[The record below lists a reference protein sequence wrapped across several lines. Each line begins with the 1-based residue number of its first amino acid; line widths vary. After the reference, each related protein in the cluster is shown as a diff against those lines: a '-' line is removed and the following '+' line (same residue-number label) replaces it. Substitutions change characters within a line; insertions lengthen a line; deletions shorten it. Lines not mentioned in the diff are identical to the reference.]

1 MKTKTV
7 TIIQSR
13 ITLKKE
19 LVYDAMICGVAKI
32 AEPIV
37 IPINN
42 EIPSVMPSDFF
53 NSDKRFLNI
62 QCLIGN
68 LLIHNIAS
76 NAKQWNEII
85 PRPITDAL

>member
-1 MKTKTV
+1 MKTKVVTTV
-7 TIIQSR
+7 QRR

-19 LVYDAMICGVAKI
+19 LVYDAIIWGVAKI
-32 AEPIV
+32 ADPIV

-42 EIPSVMPSDFF
+42 EIPSIIPSDFF
-53 NSDKRFLNI
+53 NSVKRLLNI

-76 NAKQWNEII
+76 NTRQWNEII
-85 PRPITDAL
+85 PRPITDVL